1 MRIGRRTV
9 LAGGAAAPLAAM
21 AAVRADAA
29 AASNPLAAILSPDR
43 TSIKVVHVTAPVG
56 KPSAI
61 EERDEPG
68 QKLANTP
75 LMQFLTHK
83 ADKVAIFS
91 CPPGLKIAERAPGKG
106 GELLYVVLGSTTVRA
121 GTGKRDCGRGTIII
135 FEEGGTHS
143 QIAGPQGFTA
153 IKVRLTE

>member
-1 MRIGRRTV
+1 
-9 LAGGAAAPLAAM
+9 M
-21 AAVRADAA
+21 AAGWPTAGATAA
-29 AASNPLAAILSPDR
+29 GNPLATILSPDR

-61 EERDEPG
+61 EVKDEPG

-91 CPPGLKIAERAPGKG
+91 CPAGLKIPERAPGKG
-106 GELLYVVLGSTTVRA
+106 GELLYVVLGSATVHA
-121 GTGKRDCGRGTIII
+121 GTGKHDCGRGTIII
-135 FEEGGTHS
+135 FEEGASHS